1 MSTYREIHG
10 KAVKSVSTDPSAETD
25 AGQIWYNTTSD
36 TFKSIVQS
44 EAWSSQSLT
53 SSQHGDGAGCG
64 DVPAVV
70 IWGGYSPDAPPVTAS
85 TEEWNGTG
93 WATGGNYPFAGF
105 GGVGSAG
112 TQTAALGIAGRLAP
126 PAGTSSDVT
135 GEYDGSSWTTGGA
148 FPEINYGAGGFGTQ
162 TAGVAYGGNNRAD
175 AAPSNPSPSSGTM
188 QYTKEYDGSSWTAG
202 NNYPVAVS
210 QGTATGSLTAGI
222 GAGGSNRPDGS
233 AVANSATY
241 DGTNWTAITNIPGVK
256 AALGMTGTQ
265 TASIIF
271 GGYPGPTGN
280 QSVQWDGTSWAAA
293 PNLAGPGYGGGSG
306 HNSTPT
312 GSTSALIGARRDG
325 SNYPYAT
332 EEFTTSTSVV
342 TAAAWSSGTAF
353 PTNSSGIAGVG
364 PRDAAM
370 AIGGYPPGSPPT
382 GKSFEYNGVAWS
394 AEATLNPNTGTGGV
408 SSAAGTQT
416 AAICTQLPAGGAPY
430 IAAGTYNGTSWSNAE
445 DRPTSNYSDGSAGT
459 LTAGLFFG
467 GGSSPSAYTAATI
480 SYDGTDWTVE
490 ESMGTART
498 IVGGCGSSTAA
509 LAMGGVVTPPATLT
523 NLTEEYGGESWTAGG
538 TLLTTLRDHRA
549 SGPQT
554 DAIVVGGRIGGAPP
568 SVFLTACSRY
578 DGTAW
583 ATAPSLAIARGLQG
597 AGNGPVGAAWGAA
610 GYYPGPPSGPT
621 GNRTTST
628 EHFNVETTALNV
640 KTITTS

>member
-25 AGQIWYNTTSD
+25 AGQIWYNTSSN
-36 TFKSIVQS
+36 TFKSIVATS
-44 EAWSSQSLT
+44 AWSSASPMLT
-53 SSQHGDGAGCG
+53 ARYSAG
-64 DVPAVV
+64 
-70 IWGGYSPDAPPVTAS
+70 S
-85 TEEWNGTG
+85 
-93 WATGGNYPFAGF
+93 
-105 GGVGSAG
+105 G
-112 TQTAALGIAGRLAP
+112 TQTAALASGGYNGSNSALTEEYNGSGFSTGGALPVASRGAGA
-126 PAGTSSDVT
+126 AGTQTATIYAGGYESSNT
-135 GEYDGSSWTTGGA
+135 GEAYTYNGTAWTGIPALNTARRNLSQNMAGTTTAAIVAGGYTGVIADSEEYNGSSWSEGDNLNTARNSCAAGGIQTAAFLAGGSTGSPTAATELYDGTSWTTGGSLNTA
-148 FPEINYGAGGFGTQ
+148 RKDFGGGGAQ
-162 TAGVAYGGNNRAD
+162 TAGIVFGGD
-175 AAPSNPSPSSGTM
+175 
-188 QYTKEYDGSSWTAG
+188 
-202 NNYPVAVS
+202 
-210 QGTATGSLTAGI
+210 TGSVSALTE
-222 GAGGSNRPDGS
+222 
-233 AVANSATY
+233 T
-241 DGTNWTAITNIPGVK
+241 
-256 AALGMTGTQ
+256 
-265 TASIIF
+265 F
-271 GGYPGPTGN
+271 
-280 QSVQWDGTSWAAA
+280 DGTSWTETGDMATARHSGA
-293 PNLAGPGYGGGSG
+293 PANQPGANSSTLVAGGV
-306 HNSTPT
+306 
-312 GSTSALIGARRDG
+312 TSD
-325 SNYPYAT
+325 YVTTT
-332 EEFTTSTSVV
+332 EEWNTSTSVI

-394 AEATLNPNTGTGGV
+394 AEASLNPNTGTGGV

-430 IAAGTYNGTSWSNAE
+430 IAAGTYDGSSWSNAE

-538 TLLTTLRDHRA
+538 VLLTTLRDHRA

-554 DAIVVGGRIGGAPP
+554 DAIVAGGRIQGAPP
-568 SVFLTACSRY
+568 STFLTACSRY

-583 ATAPSLAIARGLQG
+583 ATSPNLAIARGLQG

>member
-1 MSTYREIHG
+1 MATYREIHG
-10 KAVKSVSTDPSAETD
+10 KAIKSISTDPSAPTD
-25 AGQIWYNTTSD
+25 AGQMWYNTTSD
-36 TFKSIVQS
+36 TFKSIVS
-44 EAWSSQSLT
+44 SAAWRSGPAFSTNRYGASGSGSLT
-53 SSQHGDGAGCG
+53 AGLITG
-64 DVPAVV
+64 GNAVTPSADVPSNA
-70 IWGGYSPDAPPVTAS
+70 

-93 WATGGNYPFAGF
+93 WGTGGNLNTARYYGGGF
-105 GGVGSAG
+105 G
-112 TQTAALGIAGRLAP
+112 TQTATLFTGGDSRPPGAGSQTTTETYNGSAWT
-126 PAGTSSDVT
+126 AGTASPTSLSLISGLGTTSAGLIVGSPAFATTTFEYGGSWTAGGAMNTGRRWIGTAGSQTAGVAFGGQIPPSGYSTNVT
-135 GEYDGSSWTTGGA
+135 EEYDGSSWTNGENLNVTRAVNAVGGG
-148 FPEINYGAGGFGTQ
+148 INQDASQTNTLAAGGYQ
-162 TAGVAYGGNNRAD
+162 
-175 AAPSNPSPSSGTM
+175 SSGSPKSFFNESES
-188 QYTKEYDGSSWTAG
+188 Y
-202 NNYPVAVS
+202 
-210 QGTATGSLTAGI
+210 
-222 GAGGSNRPDGS
+222 
-233 AVANSATY
+233 
-241 DGTNWTAITNIPGVK
+241 
-256 AALGMTGTQ
+256 
-265 TASIIF
+265 
-271 GGYPGPTGN
+271 
-280 QSVQWDGTSWAAA
+280 DGTSWTAQ
-293 PNLAGPGYGGGSG
+293 PTMGTSIGYGTGGG
-306 HNSTPT
+306 T
-312 GSTSALIGARRDG
+312 GSAGISAG
-325 SNYPYAT
+325 SYTGSIPAVGTT
-332 EEFTTSTSVV
+332 EEFSKSTNVV

-394 AEATLNPNTGTGGV
+394 AEASLNPNTGTGGV

-430 IAAGTYNGTSWSNAE
+430 IAAGTYDGSSWSNAE

-538 TLLTTLRDHRA
+538 VLLTTLRDHRA

-554 DAIVVGGRIGGAPP
+554 DAIVAGGRIQGAPP
-568 SVFLTACSRY
+568 STFLTACSRY

-583 ATAPSLAIARGLQG
+583 ATSPNLAIARGLQG
-597 AGNGPVGAAWGAA
+597 SGNGPVGAAWGAA